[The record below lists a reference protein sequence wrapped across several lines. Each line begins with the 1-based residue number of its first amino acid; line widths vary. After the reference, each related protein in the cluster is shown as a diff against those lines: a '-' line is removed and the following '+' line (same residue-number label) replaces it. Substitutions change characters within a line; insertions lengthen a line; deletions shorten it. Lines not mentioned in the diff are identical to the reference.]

1 MPPQSPKALPLKALS
16 PTALSATALPDR
28 RRFLGVAAGLALAS
42 AWPARAKASVPRDLA
57 FDVFR
62 GNAPIG
68 SHSIGF
74 RAMGADLVVEVAIEL
89 EVTFLFVT
97 AYRYSHRNREIW
109 RDGLLQRIA
118 TVTDDNGR
126 RFSVTGVRSGQ
137 GLRVETDEEAAFFPG
152 DLLTSTFWQP
162 ALVRQDSLLNTQDG
176 RVMAVRFEPG
186 GWEEV
191 AGDGG
196 SVRARR
202 FTCSGDLEL
211 DLWRDDADRLAG
223 LRFLAARDGSV
234 IDYRRRPVGA
244 G

>member
-1 MPPQSPKALPLKALS
+1 MPPRIP
-16 PTALSATALPDR
+16 TALPDR
-28 RRFLGVAAGLALAS
+28 RRFLGAAAGLALFS
-42 AWPARAKASVPRDLA
+42 AWPARAGATVPRDLA

-62 GNAPIG
+62 RDTPIG
-68 SHSIGF
+68 SHRIGF
-74 RAMGADLVVEVAIEL
+74 RSQGDDLLVEVAIEL
-89 EVTFLFVT
+89 EVAFLFVT
-97 AYRYSHRNREIW
+97 AYRYSHRNRETW
-109 RDGLLQRIA
+109 RDGRLQRIA

-126 RFSVTGVRSGQ
+126 RFSVAGQ
-137 GLRVETDEEAAFFPG
+137 RTERGLKVETDAEAAFVPG
-152 DLLTSTFWQP
+152 DLLPSSFWQP
-162 ALVRQDSLLNTQDG
+162 GLVRQDSLLNTQDG

-186 GWEEV
+186 GWEEIP
-191 AGDGG
+191 GDGG
-196 SVRARR
+196 SLRARR